1 MHNSLRPRCTCCP
14 SHSNTSTIFDTA
26 VGLNVLFCAPQCLP
40 CVSRSFSCLGCYL
53 RSILLWCVCWSRS
66 TCTFLVELVRKRCKT
81 WENKLGN
88 GYSILKLS
96 VLELHNIFVFRFCL
110 IFSLCHLFH
119 SNYQP
124 PLISVQ
130 PHTQHVGSCSV
141 VWILPRCNQ
150 CKWNRDSLHES
161 EVVSVRYFWS
171 KSIWTAYNL
180 ILCCCFYIRHRGG
193 MPMCQY
199 CSLCSVACC
208 WPYPTTSV
216 AKAVIPPSCG
226 QYFVF
231 HNVSNDLG
239 YHWKSHV

>member
-150 CKWNRDSLHES
+150 CKWNRDSCLWGISDQNQYGQPIIWYYVVVFILGTVGGCPCASTVLCVLWPAAGPILPPQSPKQWSHHP
-161 EVVSVRYFWS
+161 VVS
-171 KSIWTAYNL
+171 
-180 ILCCCFYIRHRGG
+180 ILCFI
-193 MPMCQY
+193 M
-199 CSLCSVACC
+199 SVMILDIIENL
-208 WPYPTTSV
+208 TFNSV
-216 AKAVIPPSCG
+216 T
-226 QYFVF
+226 
-231 HNVSNDLG
+231 D
-239 YHWKSHV
+239 